1 MNTKTILFLSFK
13 PLVTFLVLKVFLG
26 NANSSKRE
34 FICIFFLLLFTLP
47 QVIKEIS
54 IIRNSKK
61 LDNKELLKANLPGWD
76 IISASVISFLFFIS
90 SVAIKQNNAILILFS
105 IIGPILISKLLFI
118 ASLWLCDKF
127 ARNR

>member
-26 NANSSKRE
+26 NANSSKKE
-34 FICIFFLLLFTLP
+34 FICIFFLLLFSLP